1 MFEESEFGDV
11 HKMILK
17 ILKDARKPLS
27 NEEIAAEAL
36 NKYSGIPKVARWKDS
51 SYGIGDIVRYVII
64 KPLYYLKQGGYVE
77 LSQDGKWSLI
87 MEEPLMNEVIRGYAS
102 QLGVT
107 HEQAVKQLLRYYIE
121 HERTRWEE
129 YVKSLKEYEKIEE
142 ESEKKR
148 REMLEK
154 LKQTFPLKD

>member
-1 MFEESEFGDV
+1 
-11 HKMILK
+11 
-17 ILKDARKPLS
+17 
-27 NEEIAAEAL
+27 
-36 NKYSGIPKVARWKDS
+36 
-51 SYGIGDIVRYVII
+51 
-64 KPLYYLKQGGYVE
+64 
-77 LSQDGKWSLI
+77 

-102 QLGVT
+102 QHGVT